1 MAVKK
6 KVMQK
11 IKPGSMFAKIK
22 ASIARSSQGQK
33 GVFYVKDGE
42 KKKVRFLQ
50 DFEEGIQI
58 IWHSKWVGDKAEL
71 DTPCLLFWGKE
82 CPFCGAAEVKTSE
95 KYAWQVYDYDAKT
108 IRIFCYKANNFSPIP
123 QLAEIAQTF
132 NTLLNR
138 DLQVSRMG
146 SSAKT
151 SYSVI
156 TLDPTRFR
164 FDAKPLSKKKFM
176 ALLADAFVTGELD
189 DYPDA
194 EDDTEYEEDEELE
207 DDDENEDDEDTDDG
221 EEEEEE
227 ESEEEESEY
236 DDDGEEE
243 EEEPAPRRRVTAKK
257 AVPLRRAA
265 SKVLAKKKKVR
276 R

>member
-1 MAVKK
+1 MAVKTK
-6 KVMQK
+6 RMQK

-22 ASIARSSQGQK
+22 QSIARSSQGRK

-42 KKKVRFLQ
+42 KKKIRFLQ
-50 DFEEGIQI
+50 DFEEGRQI

-71 DTPCLLFWGKE
+71 DTPCLRFWGKE
-82 CPFCGAAEVKTSE
+82 CPFCGADEVRTGE
-95 KYAWQVYDYDAKT
+95 QYAWQVYDYQAKEL
-108 IRIFCYKANNFSPIP
+108 RIFCYKANNYSPIP

-146 SSAKT
+146 TGSKT

-164 FDAKPLSKKKFM
+164 ITDVKALSEKKFL
-176 ALLADAFVTGELD
+176 ALLAAAFVTGDLD

-194 EDDTEYEEDEELE
+194 EEDDEPEEEDEELE
-207 DDDENEDDEDTDDG
+207 DDDEEYDDDEEEETDDDSDDDD

-227 ESEEEESEY
+227 EEEER
-236 DDDGEEE
+236 
-243 EEEPAPRRRVTAKK
+243 PRRKPVKAAAKATA
-257 AVPLRRAA
+257 
-265 SKVLAKKKKVR
+265 KKVR